1 MQKITMI
8 IGEPCVG
15 KSTLMRKV
23 MGLGMWKYD
32 GTTKYVPCHWQQ
44 PNRCILGRYDDAEH
58 KFPGTDRMSMAC
70 QPRVIEFIKRNPGTT
85 FLFEGDRLG
94 NEKMV
99 RALREIPGVD
109 LLVIHVRVDDRVL
122 AERRAAERQDQDE
135 KFVRSRVTKIRNLRA
150 AVKSMGVDIR
160 NVDLTNRNGVYDA
173 ANYIVSQR
181 L

>member
-15 KSTLMRKV
+15 KSTLMRKI

-32 GTTKYVPCHWQQ
+32 GTTKYVPCHWSQ
-44 PNRCILGRYDDAEH
+44 PNRCILGRYDEPDH

-70 QPRVIEFIKRNPGTT
+70 QSRVIEFIKRNPGVN

-99 RALREIPGVD
+99 RALKELGIN

-122 AERRAAERQDQDE
+122 AERRAAERQDQNE

-150 AVKSMGVDIR
+150 AIKSMGVVIR
-160 NVDLTNRNGVYDA
+160 NVDLTNRNGAYDA
-173 ANYIVSQR
+173 ANYIVANR